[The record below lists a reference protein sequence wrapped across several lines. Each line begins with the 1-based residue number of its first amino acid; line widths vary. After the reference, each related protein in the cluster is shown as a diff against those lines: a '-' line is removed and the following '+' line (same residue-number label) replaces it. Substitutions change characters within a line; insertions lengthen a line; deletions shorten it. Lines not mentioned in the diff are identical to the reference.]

1 MRFGRVELCI
11 GCRLLAWA
19 GLVLNFALAPS
30 VWAAGQVITN
40 LEMPSAR
47 LGRAIPF
54 AVYLPPAVAKTMQV
68 AASAT
73 QGRRWPVLYLLHGHG
88 DNETA
93 WLKLGG
99 IRASLDRLIAEKALP
114 PLIVVMPMGGN
125 SWYVDDARAD
135 GYGPVFSA
143 ITEDLVDGI
152 DARYPT
158 LKCRAG
164 RAIGG
169 LSMGGFGAAL
179 AGVTHPRR
187 FQAVISLSGSLFD
200 PVRHEYFKRHRLLA
214 RIYGG
219 VFGEPISYE
228 RYRAWNVF
236 TRLEA
241 VPPGGALPA
250 FWLAA
255 GDNDFPSILRGT
267 VHLHLRLDARGA
279 DTELRVTSDGHDW
292 RNWRRAIVPA
302 LTWLG
307 PRLGSACS

>member
-1 MRFGRVELCI
+1 MRIGKLGLRLSHRVLV
-11 GCRLLAWA
+11 WA
-19 GLVLNFALAPS
+19 GLVLSLALAPS
-30 VWAAGQVITN
+30 VWAGGQVVTN
-40 LEMPSAR
+40 QNMPSAR

-54 AVYLPPAVAKTMQV
+54 AVYLPSVVASKRKV
-68 AASAT
+68 AAPVTTS
-73 QGRRWPVLYLLHGHG
+73 RRWPVLYLLHGHG

-99 IRASLDRLIAEKALP
+99 IQASLDRLIADNALP

-135 GYGPVFSA
+135 GYGPVFTA

-179 AGVTHPRR
+179 AGVSHPRR

-200 PVRHEYFKRHRLLA
+200 PLRHEYFKRHRVLA

-219 VFGEPISYE
+219 VFGEPISYA

-241 VPPGGALPA
+241 VPPGAALPA

-267 VHLHLRLDARGA
+267 VHLHLRLDARGV

-307 PRLGSACS
+307 RRLNSVCP

>member
-1 MRFGRVELCI
+1 MRFGKVDWCI
-11 GCRLLAWA
+11 GRHLLAWA
-19 GLVLNFALAPS
+19 GLVLAFAQVPS
-30 VWAAGQVITN
+30 AWAGGQVVTN

-47 LGRAIPF
+47 LGRSIPF
-54 AVYLPPAVAKTMQV
+54 AVYLPAGAAAVTQV
-68 AASAT
+68 AASGT
-73 QGRRWPVLYLLHGHG
+73 TRRRWPVLYLLHGHG

-93 WLKLGG
+93 WLKLGR
-99 IRASLDRLIAEKALP
+99 IQASLDRLIAEKALP

-125 SWYVDDARAD
+125 SWYVDDARAQ
-135 GYGPVFSA
+135 GYGPVFTA
-143 ITEDLVDGI
+143 ITEELVDGI

-200 PVRHEYFKRHRLLA
+200 PVRHEYFKRHRVLS

-219 VFGEPISYE
+219 VFGEPISYA

-241 VPPGGALPA
+241 VPAGEALPA

-255 GDNDFPSILRGT
+255 GDRDFPSILRGT
-267 VHLHLRLDARGA
+267 VHLHLRLDARGV

-302 LTWLG
+302 LIWLG
-307 PRLGSACS
+307 PKLGGSCP